1 MENSMRP
8 LKALIAT
15 LTATA
20 CLAFGG
26 TAIAQELREGRDY
39 SVVSPAQPTEA
50 KGKIEVTEFFWYGC
64 SHCFDFEPLLAK
76 WAKNQPQDVVFQRVP
91 ALFPGGKW
99 LPETKLYYTLEAMG
113 LVERL
118 HQQVFDAMHVDRVR
132 MNDEKTMLTWIESK
146 GVDRKKFEDVYRS
159 FAIQSKAQRS
169 MQLSQ
174 AHGLDGVPAVVVQG
188 KYKPI
193 PTGAGYG
200 DLLVTVDK
208 LIAKVRAE
216 QGRK

>member
-1 MENSMRP
+1 MR
-8 LKALIAT
+8 LKALIA
-15 LTATA
+15 LLATAA
-20 CLAFGG
+20 CLAFTG
-26 TAIAQELREGRDY
+26 TAAAQELREDRDY
-39 SVVSPAQPTEA
+39 SVLKPAQPTEA
-50 KGKIEVTEFFWYGC
+50 KGKIEVIEFFWYGC
-64 SHCFDFEPLLAK
+64 SHCFDFEPLLQN
-76 WAKNQPQDVVFQRVP
+76 WVKNKPQDVVFQRVP

-132 MNDEKTMLTWIESK
+132 MSDEKTMLAWMEGK
-146 GVDRKKFEDVYRS
+146 GVDRKKFEDTFRS

-174 AHGLDGVPAVVVQG
+174 AHRLEGVPALVVQG

-193 PTGAGYG
+193 PSGGYG
-200 DLLVTVDK
+200 DLLATLDK
-208 LIAKVRAE
+208 LVVKARAE